1 MKCYLSFTFNMQ
13 KPLKMK
19 TILLLLGV
27 VTLASCS
34 TMYKS
39 GQTPDDL
46 YYAKPKEA
54 VTVKKSNRYERLDN
68 VYEERQIRM
77 SAYDYRWRSLDAQYN
92 YDDNY
97 SPYIYGY
104 NYGYYY
110 NPYYCSYPVYGQSV
124 VFVNPKNTTIRTTNL
139 ASYNNTITTYTSS
152 KGATNSSKRIV
163 VRGYNNSNNQPLRNN
178 KNSNPVYNE
187 TRSYTPT
194 PSNGNSG
201 GNSNN
206 GGSAPASTGSSI
218 PRPARGQ

>member
-1 MKCYLSFTFNMQ
+1 
-13 KPLKMK
+13 MK
-19 TILLLLGV
+19 TILLLLAV

-77 SAYDYRWRSLDAQYN
+77 AAYDYRWRSLDAR
-92 YDDNY
+92 YDYDYVY
-97 SPYIYGY
+97 SPYNYGY

-124 VFVNPKNTTIRTTNL
+124 VFVNPKNTTIRKSNL
-139 ASYNNTITTYTSS
+139 ASYNNSITTYTPS
-152 KGATNSSKRIV
+152 KGANNNGTRTV
-163 VRGYNNSNNQPLRNN
+163 VRGYNNSNNQPIRNN
-178 KNSNPVYNE
+178 TYNNPVYNE
-187 TRSYTPT
+187 TRSYSPAS
-194 PSNGNSG
+194 SNGNS
-201 GNSNN
+201 SN
-206 GGSAPASTGSSI
+206 GGSTPASTGSSVS
-218 PRPARGQ
+218 RPARGQ